1 MASPVIVHDM
11 TEETSRTIGR
21 WRRMILRLRAK
32 ADWHAHGLLLWLL
45 QRPQLRYAPFPYPS
59 IQHVKQWEDQAVAMT
74 LQQPKAIMHSHWQRG
89 RVNQVYTAKNLLEL
103 GQFRNRVGLQFAFM
117 EDVLLQGMLAARANK
132 GVASQLKKEA
142 IQEAQIEA
150 KTLSLKG
157 EREEAARQ
165 LIGPKGGLPSL
176 KADLVRLAT
185 LLQVPVEPK
194 MTIEQLK
201 LACKPVVNELM
212 QKPKSHTGATSS
224 TDPPMIGVKAKPKP
238 STAPPAME
246 AARRLDAQQ
255 SLSVQDVHELM
266 AAQDQK
272 FQTMLN
278 QVLQHVTTQP
288 APKAWCGHPML
299 SGWDRPDAEM
309 PEGEYGWSQA
319 EIQQMNADYY
329 QDDLEWRN
337 ANGIPPRDL

>member
-1 MASPVIVHDM
+1 M
-11 TEETSRTIGR
+11 
-21 WRRMILRLRAK
+21 
-32 ADWHAHGLLLWLL
+32 
-45 QRPQLRYAPFPYPS
+45 
-59 IQHVKQWEDQAVAMT
+59 
-74 LQQPKAIMHSHWQRG
+74 
-89 RVNQVYTAKNLLEL
+89 
-103 GQFRNRVGLQFAFM
+103 
-117 EDVLLQGMLAARANK
+117 
-132 GVASQLKKEA
+132 
-142 IQEAQIEA
+142 
-150 KTLSLKG
+150 
-157 EREEAARQ
+157 
-165 LIGPKGGLPSL
+165 

-299 SGWDRPDAEM
+299 SGLDRPDAEM

-319 EIQQMNADYY
+319 EIQQMNADY
-329 QDDLEWRN
+329 
-337 ANGIPPRDL
+337 